1 MAGAALTGTRACQGG
16 AVTASPLARLGP
28 ATRAMV
34 PPFHVMD
41 VWAAAAERART
52 HGDVVNLSAGQ
63 PSTPAPVDVRAA
75 AARGLEEQVLGY
87 SSSLGRDE
95 LRAAIAAHHARRY
108 PGPVAASDVVVTTGG
123 SGGFLL
129 AFLAAFDAGDTVVL
143 ARPGYPCY
151 RNILAALGCDVVEL
165 ACGADTRFQPTV
177 AMLDALERPPKGLVV
192 ASPANPTGSVIEPD
206 ELAALARW
214 CEEHGTQLISD
225 EIYHGI
231 EYGGAPPTASAW
243 STSREAIVVTSFS
256 KYWSM
261 TGWRLGWLLV
271 PERLRRAVDVVAGN
285 FTVCPP
291 VPAQVAALGAFTD
304 AAYAEA
310 DGHVERYARN
320 RRLLLDGLPRIGLDR
335 LAPADGAFYVY
346 ADVAHLTDDTLAFGR
361 RMLAETGV
369 AVAPG
374 IDFDPIDGHTW
385 IRLSFAGATAEVE
398 EGLDR
403 LGRWFGAL
411 PRS

>member
-1 MAGAALTGTRACQGG
+1 
-16 AVTASPLARLGP
+16 VTTLARLGP
-28 ATRAMV
+28 AVRATV

-41 VWAAAAERART
+41 VWAAAGERART
-52 HGDVVNLSAGQ
+52 HGDLVNLSAGQ
-63 PSTPAPVDVRAA
+63 PSTPAPADVRDAA
-75 AARGLEEQVLGY
+75 KRALDEQILGY
-87 SSSLGRDE
+87 SSSLGTPE
-95 LRAAIAAHHARRY
+95 LRRAIAAHHRTRY
-108 PGPVAASDVVVTTGG
+108 GDDTVGAEDVVVTTGG

-151 RNILAALGCDVVEL
+151 RNILTALGCDVVEL
-165 ACGADTRFQPTV
+165 PCGEATRFQPTV
-177 AMLDALERPPKGLVV
+177 AMLEELDRPPKGLVV
-192 ASPANPTGSVIEPD
+192 ASPANPTGSVIEPA

-214 CEEHGTQLISD
+214 CEEHGVQLISD

-231 EYGGAPPTASAW
+231 EYGSGGSVPPTASAW
-243 STSREAIVVTSFS
+243 STSHEAVVVTSFS

-271 PERLRRAVDVVAGN
+271 PERLRRAVDVIAGN

-291 VPAQVAALGAFTD
+291 VPPQYAALGAFT
-304 AAYAEA
+304 AASVAEA
-310 DGHVERYARN
+310 DGHVERYALN
-320 RRLLLDGLPRIGLDR
+320 RRLLLDGLPRLGLTR

-346 ADVAHLTDDTLAFGR
+346 ADVAHLTDDTLAFGQ

-385 IRLSFAGATAEVE
+385 IRLSFAGATADVR

-403 LGRWFGAL
+403 LERWL
-411 PRS
+411 PTVDPRL

>member
-1 MAGAALTGTRACQGG
+1 
-16 AVTASPLARLGP
+16 VTTLARLGP
-28 ATRAMV
+28 AVRATV

-41 VWAAAAERART
+41 VWAAAGERART
-52 HGDVVNLSAGQ
+52 HGDLVNLSAGQ
-63 PSTPAPVDVRAA
+63 PSTPAPADVRAA
-75 AARGLEEQVLGY
+75 AKRALDEQILGY
-87 SSSLGRDE
+87 SSSLGTLE
-95 LRAAIAAHHARRY
+95 LRTAIAAHHRARYGDDTVR
-108 PGPVAASDVVVTTGG
+108 ADDVVVTTGG

-151 RNILAALGCDVVEL
+151 RNILAALGCEVVEL
-165 ACGADTRFQPTV
+165 PCGERTRFQPTV
-177 AMLDALERPPKGLVV
+177 AMLEALDHPPRGVVV
-192 ASPANPTGSVIEPD
+192 ASPANPTGSVIEPG

-214 CEEHGTQLISD
+214 CDEHGVQLISD

-231 EYGGAPPTASAW
+231 EYGAGASAPPTASAW
-243 STSREAIVVTSFS
+243 STSHEAIVVTSFS

-291 VPAQVAALGAFTD
+291 VPAQYAALGAFT
-304 AAYAEA
+304 AASVAEA
-310 DGHVERYARN
+310 DGHVERYALN
-320 RRLLLDGLPRIGLDR
+320 RRLLLDGLPRLGLTR

-346 ADVAHLTDDTLAFGR
+346 ADVAHLTDDTLAFGQR
-361 RMLAETGV
+361 VLAETGV

-374 IDFDPIDGHTW
+374 IDFDPVDGHTW
-385 IRLSFAGATAEVE
+385 VRLSFAGATADVREALAR
-398 EGLDR
+398 LDR
-403 LGRWFGAL
+403 WL
-411 PRS
+411 PTL

>member
-1 MAGAALTGTRACQGG
+1 
-16 AVTASPLARLGP
+16 
-28 ATRAMV
+28 MV

-41 VWAAAAERART
+41 VWAAAGERART
-52 HGDVVNLSAGQ
+52 HGDLVNLSAGQ
-63 PSTPAPVDVRAA
+63 PSTPAPVAVRE
-75 AARGLEEQVLGY
+75 AARRALDEQVLGY
-87 SSSLGRDE
+87 SSSLGTPE
-95 LRAAIAAHHARRY
+95 LREAIAAHHRARYGDDAVR
-108 PGPVAASDVVVTTGG
+108 AEDVVVTTGG

-129 AFLAAFDAGDTVVL
+129 AFLAAFDVGDTVVL

-165 ACGADTRFQPTV
+165 PCGEETRFQPTV
-177 AMLDALERPPKGLVV
+177 AMLEALDRPPKGVVV

-206 ELAALARW
+206 ELARLARW
-214 CEEHGTQLISD
+214 CDEQGVQLISD

-243 STSREAIVVTSFS
+243 STSHEAVVVTSFS

-291 VPAQVAALGAFTD
+291 VPPQYAALAAFGD
-304 AAYAEA
+304 ASIAEA
-310 DGHVERYARN
+310 EGHVERYAVN
-320 RRLLLDGLPRIGLDR
+320 RRLLLDGLPQIGLTR

-361 RMLAETGV
+361 RILDETGV

-374 IDFDPIDGHTW
+374 VDFDPVDGHTW
-385 IRLSFAGATAEVE
+385 IRLSFAGATEDVQ

-403 LGRWFGAL
+403 LGRWFPTL
-411 PRS
+411 